1 MPHTGK
7 GVAFPCR
14 TGAPRGYDHDP
25 HVGATVSKS
34 DDAKLAALIRKNAA
48 KAEKAKK
55 QKATRHF
62 DDTLPPET
70 TPEDLERR
78 EFFQDMKKREF

>member
-1 MPHTGK
+1 
-7 GVAFPCR
+7 
-14 TGAPRGYDHDP
+14 
-25 HVGATVSKS
+25 VSKS

-55 QKATRHF
+55 QKSKRHF

-70 TPEDLERR
+70 TSEDLERR

>member
-1 MPHTGK
+1 M
-7 GVAFPCR
+7 
-14 TGAPRGYDHDP
+14 
-25 HVGATVSKS
+25 SKS

-55 QKATRHF
+55 QKAKRQF

-70 TPEDLERR
+70 TSEDLERR